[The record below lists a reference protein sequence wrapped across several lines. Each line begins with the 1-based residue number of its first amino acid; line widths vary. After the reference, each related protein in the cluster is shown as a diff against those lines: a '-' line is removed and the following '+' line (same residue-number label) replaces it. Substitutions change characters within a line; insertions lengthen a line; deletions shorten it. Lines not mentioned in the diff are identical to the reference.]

1 MNYCENSSRNFSGD
15 FSRSTSRNFSRNHS
29 TNSTGNSSRSSS
41 RIFFWKYLKE
51 YLRKDLWEFLCEC
64 FPDRGEFLKKFFQKL
79 PGSAISA
86 QYYSLFFR
94 IKSNRTWYA
103 LANRCHRG
111 RTHANP
117 NKFANEANIWLL
129 FALIVILL
137 GRSPTNRTFQQAA
150 PYPDASK
157 WSRATRET
165 TPELPEKWLSV
176 WKSCLKF
183 NFQLPNAVR
192 SFARSL
198 LSSSSSRPSRMLSS
212 REAIGNG
219 FPIVSSYAVG
229 RYSQSFVPAPSDAAM
244 PARVTLI
251 GALFNDNGFN
261 LVPPTHHRT
270 AQGTRQVIRDRDTP
284 VRGGT

>member
-1 MNYCENSSRNFSGD
+1 MILRMIYCENSSRNFSGD
-15 FSRSTSRNFSRNHS
+15 FSRSTSRNFSRNHP

-64 FPDRGEFLKKFFQKL
+64 SPDRGEFLKKFFQKL

-103 LANRCHRG
+103 LVNRCHRG

-137 GRSPTNRTFQQAA
+137 GRSPTGR
-150 PYPDASK
+150 SK
-157 WSRATRET
+157 LLHTRMQGNGRVLRAKPPLNYRRSGYRFERVVWNLIFNYL
-165 TPELPEKWLSV
+165 TPS
-176 WKSCLKF
+176 
-183 NFQLPNAVR
+183 VR
-192 SFARSL
+192 SLVRCC
-198 LSSSSSRPSRMLSS
+198 RRHRRGHP
-212 REAIGNG
+212 GCW
-219 FPIVSSYAVG
+219 
-229 RYSQSFVPAPSDAAM
+229 VPAKPSEMDSPSSHRM
-244 PARVTLI
+244 Q
-251 GALFNDNGFN
+251 
-261 LVPPTHHRT
+261 LV
-270 AQGTRQVIRDRDTP
+270 
-284 VRGGT
+284 